1 MTATLQT
8 YARKTQTP
16 IDTLAFKTHVLDYFE
31 DGVKE
36 DPTDGVNIYGLFLQ
50 GAKWDWKKKIV
61 EDSDPKVPIIKMPV
75 IWLEPVLEKDAIEEK
90 AYQCPLYKTSLRA
103 GELSTTG
110 HSTNFVLF
118 MNLPSEMVQDYWI
131 RRGVALL
138 CMTDN

>member
-1 MTATLQT
+1 
-8 YARKTQTP
+8 
-16 IDTLAFKTHVLDYFE
+16 
-31 DGVKE
+31 
-36 DPTDGVNIYGLFLQ
+36 
-50 GAKWDWKKKIV
+50 
-61 EDSDPKVPIIKMPV
+61 MPV
-75 IWLEPVLEKDAIEEK
+75 IWLEPVLEKDAIDEK